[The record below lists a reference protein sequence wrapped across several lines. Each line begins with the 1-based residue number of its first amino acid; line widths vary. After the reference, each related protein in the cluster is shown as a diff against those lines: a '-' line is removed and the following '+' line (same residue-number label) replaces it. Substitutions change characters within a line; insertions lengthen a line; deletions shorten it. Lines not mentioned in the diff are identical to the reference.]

1 MYTDYYKKYFSRGV
15 IFTIDIEKTLYN
27 MQRQINNIIKT
38 VSKDKQYTGYDIEA
52 GRVNTAKAQK
62 SADDANEL
70 SRDNSHNIEEVSDGL
85 METFEETVRN
95 ATSVEELQDAII
107 ELYEMII
114 EKEV

>member
-1 MYTDYYKKYFSRGV
+1 MFGLLKKVSNL
-15 IFTIDIEKTLYN
+15 EKQMSYL
-27 MQRQINNIIKT
+27 ISNI
-38 VSKDKQYTGYDIEA
+38 SKDKKYIGHDIEA
-52 GRVNTAKAQK
+52 GKKNTSKAQRDAD
-62 SADDANEL
+62 SANDLGRE
-70 SRDNSHNIEEVSDGL
+70 NSKNIEEVSDGL

>member
-1 MYTDYYKKYFSRGV
+1 M
-15 IFTIDIEKTLYN
+15 IDIEKTLYN

-38 VSKDKQYTGYDIEA
+38 VSKDKQYTNYDLEA
-52 GRVNTAKAQK
+52 GRVNTSKAKK

-70 SRDNSHNIEEVSDGL
+70 ARDNSNNIEEVSDGL
-85 METFEETVRN
+85 METFEDTVRN